1 MLYLFKSIYSNFPTN
16 NLFITK
22 IFHIFALY
30 MRTQL
35 GTNS

>member
-22 IFHIFALY
+22 IFYIFALY
-30 MRTQL
+30 ICVQL
-35 GTNS
+35 GANS